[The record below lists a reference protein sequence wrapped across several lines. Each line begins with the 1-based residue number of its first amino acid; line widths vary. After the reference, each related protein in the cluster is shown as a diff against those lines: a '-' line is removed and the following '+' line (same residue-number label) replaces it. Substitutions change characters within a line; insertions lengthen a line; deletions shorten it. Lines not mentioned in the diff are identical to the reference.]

1 MKKER
6 RQKSAV
12 VLGTSPAKIKF
23 KAKSFFVRPEFE
35 YLLLSGMY
43 HADLGRYR
51 VLISK

>member
-23 KAKSFFVRPEFE
+23 KAKSFYVGPELFF
-35 YLLLSGMY
+35 LLCAM
-43 HADLGRYR
+43 HHTDLGWNG
-51 VLISK
+51 VLISE

>member
-23 KAKSFFVRPEFE
+23 KAKSFYVGPELF
-35 YLLLSGMY
+35 LLLSAMH
-43 HADLGRYR
+43 HADLGWNR